1 MLIHLTGHYHFRVY
15 ASQDF
20 TCLSH
25 PWNVILLL
33 TLDPL
38 LTARNLPLRYSNA
51 APTLVSCSCS
61 NARGFQIGGNAVLI
75 VTVTS
80 KLKQRGLRWYHMH
93 AYGMH
98 CDIERMKLS
107 SLRCGFERS
116 FSTSERDLSID
127 LEAEPSPS
135 LNTSLRTPACKR
147 EPSRPAN
154 KASGFIPFAQFKQL
168 LLRFVL
174 VTITQWLVFEII
186 LFTRFTYICLV
197 VWGIPQ
203 VMFPFTR
210 VSQDSK
216 PPKAL
221 TFRWT
226 RVYHTKYHQHQYHSI
241 IKIQ

>member
-1 MLIHLTGHYHFRVY
+1 M
-15 ASQDF
+15 
-20 TCLSH
+20 
-25 PWNVILLL
+25 ILLL

-38 LTARNLPLRYSNA
+38 LTARPLPLRYSNA
-51 APTLVSCSCS
+51 APTLASCSCS
-61 NARGFQIGGNAVLI
+61 NARGFQIGGYAILI

-107 SLRCGFERS
+107 SLPCGFERS

-135 LNTSLRTPACKR
+135 LTRASAPLHASVSHHDQQT
-147 EPSRPAN
+147 RP
-154 KASGFIPFAQFKQL
+154 SGFIPFAQFKQL

-174 VTITQWLVFEII
+174 VIITQWLVFEII
-186 LFTRFTYICLV
+186 LFTRFTYVYLV

-221 TFRWT
+221 TCR
-226 RVYHTKYHQHQYHSI
+226 
-241 IKIQ
+241 

>member
-20 TCLSH
+20 TRLSH

-98 CDIERMKLS
+98 CDIQRMKLS
-107 SLRCGFERS
+107 SLPCGFERS

-127 LEAEPSPS
+127 LEAEPPH
-135 LNTSLRTPACKR
+135 PCMQA
-147 EPSRPAN
+147 
-154 KASGFIPFAQFKQL
+154 
-168 LLRFVL
+168 
-174 VTITQWLVFEII
+174 
-186 LFTRFTYICLV
+186 
-197 VWGIPQ
+197 
-203 VMFPFTR
+203 
-210 VSQDSK
+210 
-216 PPKAL
+216 
-221 TFRWT
+221 
-226 RVYHTKYHQHQYHSI
+226 
-241 IKIQ
+241 